1 RDIARSLAAQL
12 AASAAGITSGLAL
25 GIDAAAHR
33 GALEAGGRT
42 LAVLGTGLDR
52 IYPAANRDL
61 AHAIVDG
68 RGALVSEFPLGT
80 PALADNFPRR
90 NRVIAGLS
98 LGTLVVEAA
107 LGSGSLITARLAA
120 EHNRE
125 VFAVPGSIHNPLA
138 RGCHA
143 LIREGAKLVESAQD
157 ILAELAPRLQAL
169 LSAPPAAP
177 AQVSGTALPAGVA
190 APAALDEDYR
200 KLLDLL
206 ADSPAPVDL
215 LVRRSGL
222 TAEIVSSMLLI
233 LELEGYVATAPGG
246 LYSRLV

>member
-1 RDIARSLAAQL
+1 MKLQQAGAEPVRRSRRRRRATMVEINMTPMVDVMLVLLIVFMVAAPLLTSGIAVDLPQ
-12 AASAAGITSGLAL
+12 AASSPMAGQDEPLSVT
-25 GIDAAAHR
+25 IDA
-33 GALEAGGRT
+33 GGKIYLQDSQIAL
-42 LAVLGTGLDR
+42 D
-52 IYPAANRDL
+52 
-61 AHAIVDG
+61 
-68 RGALVSEFPLGT
+68 
-80 PALADNFPRR
+80 
-90 NRVIAGLS
+90 
-98 LGTLVVEAA
+98 
-107 LGSGSLITARLAA
+107 
-120 EHNRE
+120 
-125 VFAVPGSIHNPLA
+125 
-138 RGCHA
+138 
-143 LIREGAKLVESAQD
+143 Q
-157 ILAELAPRLQAL
+157 LAPRLQAL